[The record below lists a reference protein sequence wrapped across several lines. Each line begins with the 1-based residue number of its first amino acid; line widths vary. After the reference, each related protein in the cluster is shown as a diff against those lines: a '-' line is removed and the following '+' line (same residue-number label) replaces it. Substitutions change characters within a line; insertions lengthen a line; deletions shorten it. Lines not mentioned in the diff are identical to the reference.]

1 MMSAHI
7 VFSSGIVKRFGVM
20 VSNTVMFGSSSLLLL
35 FGFMPWS
42 DAFRRRPRR
51 SSCCRYSMSGAQRR
65 RSFCCVAGHYS
76 LSHRRQSGPTTTSFP
91 VCTVLLAYVCMGE
104 PLGLSTV
111 LGGIMVIIGAE
122 VVRRPQRFSLPALT
136 WAKSALPA
144 LENSKGPTP

>member
-1 MMSAHI
+1 M
-7 VFSSGIVKRFGVM
+7 FSSGIVKRFGVM

-35 FGFMPWS
+35 FGSMAWS
-42 DAFRRRPRR
+42 GAVQEGASPLIVLWVLLRVRNGGGLLLRCQSLQVSLTGDRGRNLPQPHSRLYGAAGLCVYGRAFRI
-51 SSCCRYSMSGAQRR
+51 
-65 RSFCCVAGHYS
+65 
-76 LSHRRQSGPTTTSFP
+76 
-91 VCTVLLAYVCMGE
+91 
-104 PLGLSTV
+104 STV